1 MPKATPSP
9 WCTPL
14 AKSGRLALTIREVAL
29 FGVLGGLTFAAKV
42 AMAGLPNIE
51 PVSLMVMLFAVIF
64 GAKAAPGYDR
74 AKAIIHLI
82 NMIADKVNADPDM
95 DGVLK
100 VIFVQNYNCSYAEHI
115 YGFNLW
121 SINYLYI
128 WAILAAV
135 AWLFRKMTHPLG
147 WALLSGAFG
156 LLFGFLC
163 APVYL
168 FVGGW
173 GAMVSW
179 WISGIPWDVAHCAGN
194 FVIALVLFVP
204 LRRLMSALYRQMG
217 GTPRS

>member
-1 MPKATPSP
+1 M
-9 WCTPL
+9 

-64 GAKAAPGYDR
+64 GAKAVFPLYGY
-74 AKAIIHLI
+74 
-82 NMIADKVNADPDM
+82 
-95 DGVLK
+95 VLME
-100 VIFVQNYNCSYAEHI
+100 FLI

-179 WISGIPWDVAHCAGN
+179 WISGIPWDVDHCAGN

>member
-1 MPKATPSP
+1 MPTATPSP

-64 GAKAAPGYDR
+64 GAKAVFPLY
-74 AKAIIHLI
+74 
-82 NMIADKVNADPDM
+82 VY
-95 DGVLK
+95 VLME
-100 VIFVQNYNCSYAEHI
+100 FLI

-179 WISGIPWDVAHCAGN
+179 WISGIPCDVAHCAGN